1 MSNAFGCNKV
11 ALKSY
16 FGKYVV
22 AELDG
27 TANVNRINRDVW
39 EMFSVENLGSNKI
52 SLISHHGKYLVAEDG
67 KAGYDINANRDN
79 RGPWEIFKV
88 EKQEGETIALK
99 TAHGR
104 YVVAEPD
111 GRLRGDRTVADI
123 WERFSTECIKGF
135 FLTKINLVLFQRV
148 KIKQKFERLHD

>member
-1 MSNAFGCNKV
+1 V

-27 TANVNRINRDVW
+27 TANVDRIKRDIW
-39 EMFSVENLGSNKI
+39 EIFTVEDLGSSRI
-52 SLISHHGKYLVAEDG
+52 SLVSHHGKYLVAEDEN
-67 KAGYDINANRDN
+67 AGYDINANRDN
-79 RGPWEIFKV
+79 RGPWEIFTV
-88 EKQEGETIALK
+88 EKQANETIALK

-123 WERFSTECIKGF
+123 WERFSTECITGIF
-135 FLTKINLVLFQRV
+135 V
-148 KIKQKFERLHD
+148 